1 MKKLHFVINSLAV
14 MLLGASFPAMG
25 GEIYSYTDAH
35 GVIHFT
41 SKPPKTNHRITV
53 KYYPEKTTVVAQPVR
68 TYKCSPSNKSA
79 CFPDQSVN
87 RQTRSSTFLGS
98 NRQTNQSVRQTVRQT
113 RNSTFLGSNRP
124 KIYTFL
130 GSNGEYSFSKDKS
143 TAVIQQTKIY
153 KCVKNGEVA
162 YTDKPN
168 SRCKLIYRKRGIPI
182 ASYQTLAGTDRSIPL
197 HKKYEHYQS
206 LIQEVAASTS
216 LEPAL
221 LHAVIQTE
229 SAFNPKAVS
238 PKGAVG
244 LMQLMPAT
252 AKRFGVTDRTDA
264 TSNVYGGARYL
275 RYLLGLF
282 NNNMKLA
289 LAGYNAGENA
299 VKRYGNKIPPYRE
312 TKGYVKKVMRLY
324 RAYKDRI

>member
-1 MKKLHFVINSLAV
+1 MKKLRFVINSLAV
-14 MLLGASFPAMG
+14 MLLAASFPAMG

-41 SKPPKTNHRITV
+41 SKLPQTTHRVTV
-53 KYYPEKTTVVAQPVR
+53 KYYPEKKTVVAQPMR
-68 TYKCSPSNKSA
+68 TYKCSPSNKSS
-79 CFPDQSVN
+79 CFSDQSMN
-87 RQTRSSTFLGS
+87 RQTRNHTFLDS
-98 NRQTNQSVRQTVRQT
+98 NRQTNQSVRQT
-113 RNSTFLGSNRP
+113 RNRTFLGSNRQT
-124 KIYTFL
+124 KINTFL
-130 GSNGEYSFSKDKS
+130 GSNGEYSLTKDKS

-153 KCVKNGEVA
+153 KCVNNREVA
-162 YTDKPN
+162 YTDKPSKG
-168 SRCKLIYRKRGIPI
+168 SRCKLIYQKRGVPI
-182 ASYQTLAGTDRSIPL
+182 ASYQTLVDTHPSLPL
-197 HKKYEHYQS
+197 HKKSEDYQS

-275 RYLLGLF
+275 RYLLGMF

-324 RAYKDRI
+324 RAYKERI

>member
-1 MKKLHFVINSLAV
+1 MKKRRFVINSLGV
-14 MLLGASFPAMG
+14 MLLSASFPAMG

-41 SKPPKTNHRITV
+41 SKLPQTTHRVTV
-53 KYYPEKTTVVAQPVR
+53 KYYPEKTTVVAQPMR
-68 TYKCSPSNKSA
+68 TYKCSPSNKSS
-79 CFPDQSVN
+79 CFSEPSVN
-87 RQTRSSTFLGS
+87 RQTRNNTFLGS
-98 NRQTNQSVRQTVRQT
+98 NRQT
-113 RNSTFLGSNRP
+113 
-124 KIYTFL
+124 KINTFL
-130 GSNGEYSFSKDKS
+130 GSNGEYSLTKDKS
-143 TAVIQQTKIY
+143 TAMIQQTKIY

-162 YTDKPN
+162 YTDKPSKR
-168 SRCKLIYRKRGIPI
+168 SRCKLIYQKRGIPI
-182 ASYQTLAGTDRSIPL
+182 ASYQTLVGTDRSIPF
-197 HKKYEHYQS
+197 HKKSEHYQS

-275 RYLLGLF
+275 RYLLEMF

>member
-1 MKKLHFVINSLAV
+1 
-14 MLLGASFPAMG
+14 MLLSASFPAMG

-41 SKPPKTNHRITV
+41 SKLPQTTHRVTV
-53 KYYPEKTTVVAQPVR
+53 KYYPEKTTVVAQPMR
-68 TYKCSPSNKSA
+68 TYKCSPSNKSS
-79 CFPDQSVN
+79 CFSEPSVN
-87 RQTRSSTFLGS
+87 RQTRNNTFLGS
-98 NRQTNQSVRQTVRQT
+98 NRQT
-113 RNSTFLGSNRP
+113 
-124 KIYTFL
+124 KINTFL
-130 GSNGEYSFSKDKS
+130 GSNGEYSLTKDKS
-143 TAVIQQTKIY
+143 TAVIQQTNIY

-162 YTDKPN
+162 YTDKPSKR
-168 SRCKLIYRKRGIPI
+168 SRCKLIYQKMGIPI
-182 ASYQTLAGTDRSIPL
+182 ASYQTQVSTNRSISL
-197 HKKYEHYQS
+197 HKKYEDYQS
-206 LIQEVAASTS
+206 LIQEVAMSTS

-275 RYLLGLF
+275 RYLLKMF

>member
-1 MKKLHFVINSLAV
+1 MMKKLPIIINSLAV
-14 MLLGASFPAMG
+14 LLLGAGFPAMG
-25 GEIYSYTDAH
+25 GEIYSYTDAR

-41 SKPPKTNHRITV
+41 SKLPQTSHRITV
-53 KYYPEKTTVVAQPVR
+53 KYYPEKKTVAAQPVR
-68 TYKCSPSNKSA
+68 TYKCSPSNKSS
-79 CFPDQSVN
+79 CFPEQSV
-87 RQTRSSTFLGS
+87 RQTRRSTFGL
-98 NRQTNQSVRQTVRQT
+98 NRQTNQSVRKI
-113 RNSTFLGSNRP
+113 RNHTFLGSNKP
-124 KIYTFL
+124 KINTFL

-153 KCVKNGEVA
+153 KCAKNGEVA
-162 YTDKPN
+162 YTDKPSKR

-182 ASYQTLAGTDRSIPL
+182 ASYQSLVGTDRSLPF
-197 HKKYEHYQS
+197 HKKSEDYQS

-229 SAFNPKAVS
+229 SAFNPKAIS

>member
-1 MKKLHFVINSLAV
+1 MKKRRLIINSLAV
-14 MLLGASFPAMG
+14 MLLGASFPAIG

-41 SKPPKTNHRITV
+41 NKPPKTTHRVTV
-53 KYYPEKTTVVAQPVR
+53 KYYPEKTTVVAQPMR
-68 TYKCSPSNKSA
+68 TYKCSPSNKYS
-79 CFPDQSVN
+79 CFPEQSV
-87 RQTRSSTFLGS
+87 RQTRNYTFLGS
-98 NRQTNQSVRQTVRQT
+98 NRQTNQPVRQT
-113 RNSTFLGSNRP
+113 RTNIFLGSNRL
-124 KIYTFL
+124 KINTFL
-130 GSNGEYSFSKDKS
+130 GSNGEYSFYKDKS

-162 YTDKPN
+162 YTDKPPKR
-168 SRCKLIYRKRGIPI
+168 SRCKLIYQKRGIPI
-182 ASYQTLAGTDRSIPL
+182 ASYQTQVGTNRSIPL
-197 HKKYEHYQS
+197 HQKYEDYQS

-275 RYLLGLF
+275 RYLLGMF